1 MARTTTI
8 SAMVAL
14 VRSMADP
21 RARACAIASIML
33 VAFSC
38 FAQDKPAHAPEA
50 SDAAQ
55 AAASES
61 VTIPAETRLA
71 LVLTS
76 PIASKAVH
84 RGDMIY
90 AQMTAPVAV
99 ENTVAIPAGSF
110 VQGKVEKLSRNGSRA
125 EIVMQSVSLIFPDG
139 YVSNITGPLKIESDE
154 GTAWRV
160 PSKGGLIGAIA
171 APAIGGATGALIGHA
186 AKSSSGTTINGLT
199 VNPDRL
205 QSTAIGGIAGL
216 AAGGVVGLVLL
227 THSRQFYVEVG
238 SPLETA
244 LPGPLTIAEVHS
256 SEATHSLTTPAPPIA
271 PVARRPAPA
280 ATPPEPSPSHI
291 CYRPDTPGT
300 PPTVIPGT
308 PPIGD
313 SPGTPDIVIPG
324 SPSIPG
330 TPYPCD

>member
-8 SAMVAL
+8 SAMVAFA
-14 VRSMADP
+14 RSMGDT
-21 RARACAIASIML
+21 RARACTISSILL

-38 FAQDKPAHAPEA
+38 SAQDKPAHAPEA
-50 SDAAQ
+50 SNAAQ

-61 VTIPAETRLA
+61 VTVPAETKLV

-76 PIASKAVH
+76 PIASKSVH

-99 ENTVAIPAGSF
+99 DNTVAIPAGSF

-125 EIVMQSVSLIFPDG
+125 EIVMQSVSVIFPDG
-139 YVSNITGPLKIESDE
+139 YVSNIAGPLKIESDE

-160 PSKGGLIGAIA
+160 PSKGGIIGMIA

-186 AKSSSGTTINGLT
+186 ANSSSGTTINGLT

-205 QSTAIGGIAGL
+205 QSTAIGGMAGA
-216 AAGGVVGLVLL
+216 AAGSIVGLILL
-227 THSRQFYVEVG
+227 AHSRQFYVEIG

-244 LPGPLTIAEVHS
+244 LPQPLTVAEAQDHASTMQAPLPVVRP
-256 SEATHSLTTPAPPIA
+256 PAPPSL
-271 PVARRPAPA
+271 PPA
-280 ATPPEPSPSHI
+280 PSPSQI
-291 CYRPDTPGT
+291 CYTPDTPGT

-324 SPSIPG
+324 TPATPG
-330 TPYPCD
+330 TPYPCN